1 MSRRATVPGRQRC
14 ARFTPVD
21 APAAF
26 GAFFVFFAASADF
39 ARAVSLARAML
50 ILGVLVVVGWCVG
63 LSFSPRYQ
71 PTGKERTRH
80 KNATAAAEAEAAAV
94 QKVIWHFV
102 STRHALTPARAA
114 AAAVVFCLHFLAAVR
129 PLSLSHSLF
138 RSRSPTHFMSVSLA
152 TRPMHRDGALTHT
165 AYARTH
171 GDDDTPPPRSLP
183 SLPHAREG
191 ETERMRRVAKT
202 TINEREFHQTEG
214 LKEAT
219 ARLCVC
225 EGCAMRHRDTRARAH
240 VPLSLTHSQTL
251 TQRHSHRDT
260 HTHTQ
265 RIKPRTTSERP
276 LFRCCCFVCT
286 RPHSNLWMWGKTDDG
301 AGVSLPT
308 SPRPPTRA

>member
-1 MSRRATVPGRQRC
+1 
-14 ARFTPVD
+14 
-21 APAAF
+21 
-26 GAFFVFFAASADF
+26 
-39 ARAVSLARAML
+39 
-50 ILGVLVVVGWCVG
+50 
-63 LSFSPRYQ
+63 
-71 PTGKERTRH
+71 
-80 KNATAAAEAEAAAV
+80 
-94 QKVIWHFV
+94 
-102 STRHALTPARAA
+102 
-114 AAAVVFCLHFLAAVR
+114 
-129 PLSLSHSLF
+129 
-138 RSRSPTHFMSVSLA
+138 MSVSLA

-260 HTHTQ
+260 HTETLTHIHKESNRGQQVSALSFGAAASSALGLTA
-265 RIKPRTTSERP
+265 IYGCGAKPTTAP
-276 LFRCCCFVCT
+276 V
-286 RPHSNLWMWGKTDDG
+286 
-301 AGVSLPT
+301 
-308 SPRPPTRA
+308 